1 MKPDLFKNII
11 YMCVSVFHIYFTY
24 MDSVNR
30 EPGKEDIIP
39 IKMGDDNGVR
49 VRWICGRRSR
59 KTE

>member
-1 MKPDLFKNII
+1 
-11 YMCVSVFHIYFTY
+11 MCVSVFHIYFTY